1 MKRITIIIVLLALV
15 QIATKAEDFYFLASE
30 DYLYENPANWY
41 PSYPGTEV
49 AADDQIVIMSDV
61 YFAGYDLKVAGK
73 LKVML
78 GAKLSSAEGNIF
90 VLEGGTMDNEG
101 EILVNQVENHGTF
114 TNRISALF
122 HVNDYF
128 AHSGA
133 VTNNSLK
140 AQFTT
145 IGNLINEGR
154 FDNYSQCVA
163 GRNFE
168 NRAVFNQIR
177 NSQLEISGEILL
189 DNEGQFNQSADSAI
203 FLGANSKVPVQGIEK
218 MFE

>member
-1 MKRITIIIVLLALV
+1 MKKFIIITILLTLV
-15 QIATKAEDFYFLASE
+15 QIAAKAKDYYFLASE
-30 DYLYENPANWY
+30 DYFYENPANWY

-49 AADDQIVIMSDV
+49 AADDQVVIMSDV
-61 YFAGYDLKVAGK
+61 YFTGYDLKVAGK

-78 GAKLSSAEGNIF
+78 GAKMSSAEGNVIIA
-90 VLEGGTMDNEG
+90 EGGSMDNEG
-101 EILVNQVENHGTF
+101 EILVNQVENRGIF
-114 TNRISALF
+114 INRISAVF

-128 AHSGA
+128 ARSGA

-154 FDNYSQCVA
+154 FDNYSQCTA
-163 GRNFE
+163 GKNFE
-168 NRAVFNQIR
+168 NHSVFNQIR

-189 DNEGQFNQSADSAI
+189 SSEGELNQSTNSAI
-203 FLGANSKVPVQGIEK
+203 LLGSNAKVPVQDIEK